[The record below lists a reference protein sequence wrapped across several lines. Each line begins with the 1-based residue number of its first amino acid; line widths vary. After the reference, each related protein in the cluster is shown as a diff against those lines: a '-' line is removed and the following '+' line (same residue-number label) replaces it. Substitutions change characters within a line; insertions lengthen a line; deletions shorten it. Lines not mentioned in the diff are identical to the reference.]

1 MNYRH
6 AFHAGNFADVLKHT
20 VLLGLLDAL
29 KAKSTPFCYID
40 THAGAGCYDLRDEA
54 ANKTGEHLA
63 GVQRLQ
69 AVKNPPALLQRY
81 LDELLALNRDQVNH
95 DEMQAAET
103 ISIYPGS
110 PLLASRCMREG
121 DRAQLCELQTDEAHK
136 LRQLMRND
144 ARVAVHQ
151 RDGYEALKAFVPPKE
166 RRGLVL
172 IDPPFEAQDDEFRII
187 ESALTNAHARWSTG
201 IYAVWY
207 PIKLRQ
213 QIMPFHRWFKTR
225 GIRKVLVTELLLQ
238 ADTSPVRL
246 NGCGMLLINPPWQ
259 FDQQL
264 EQLLPVLQRELAVA
278 AGSSWSVEWLVG
290 E

>member
-40 THAGAGCYDLRDEA
+40 THAGAGCYDLRDEEA
-54 ANKTGEHLA
+54 SKTGEHLA
-63 GVQRLQ
+63 GVQRLL
-69 AVKNPPALLQRY
+69 AVKNPPVLLQRY
-81 LDELLALNRDQVNH
+81 LDELRALNREQVSV

-121 DRAQLCELQTDEAHK
+121 DRAQLCELQTDEAHN

-151 RDGYEALKAFVPPKE
+151 RDGYAALKAFVPPKE